1 MSCELADRDGAYV
14 LGSLSP
20 AERKEFEQH
29 LAGCKECARNVR
41 ELAGLPGLLA
51 RVDRAVLEDP
61 DVVEPVPDTLLPA
74 LVREVRR
81 ADRRHTLVTA
91 GLAAAAAVVV
101 GGVPLAVSGALEGD
115 RTSSAAPSPGPV
127 AAASP
132 VAQRMAPVGD
142 VPVRASLAFA
152 SVTWG
157 TRLDLTCTYAPS
169 GEVHYHHLPRRVTY
183 ALVVR
188 TRDGRTEQ
196 VGTWRSLEG
205 RTMRLTAGTSSPRDQ
220 IASVQVRTTEGRPVL
235 ELTG

>member
-1 MSCELADRDGAYV
+1 MSCDLADRDASYV
-14 LGSLSP
+14 LGALSP

-29 LAGCKECARNVR
+29 LAVCDQCARNVR

-61 DVVEPVPDTLLPA
+61 DVAVPVPDTLLPA
-74 LVREVRR
+74 LVRDVRR
-81 ADRRHTLVTA
+81 AGRRRTLVTA

-101 GGVPLAVSGALEGD
+101 VGVPLAVSGVLEGD
-115 RTSSAAPSPGPV
+115 RTPSAAPSAPV
-127 AAASP
+127 ASTPASP
-132 VAQRMAPVGD
+132 VAQPMVPLGGA
-142 VPVRASLAFA
+142 PVRASLAFA

-157 TRLDLTCTYAPS
+157 TRLDLTCTYAPG
-169 GEVHYHHLPRRVTY
+169 GEHYHLPRRVTY

-205 RTMRLTAGTSSPRDQ
+205 RTMRLTAGTSSPRNQ
-220 IASVQVRTTEGRPVL
+220 IASVEVRTTEGRPVL

>member
-1 MSCELADRDGAYV
+1 MSCDLAHRDGSYV

-29 LAGCKECARNVR
+29 LAGCDECARNVR

-51 RVDRAVLEDP
+51 RVDRAVLVDP
-61 DVVEPVPDTLLPA
+61 DVIEPVPDTLLPA
-74 LVREVRR
+74 LVRDVRR
-81 ADRRHTLVTA
+81 EGRRRTLVTA

-101 GGVPLAVSGALEGD
+101 VGVPLGVSGVLGGD
-115 RTSSAAPSPGPV
+115 RTPSAPV
-127 AAASP
+127 TSASP
-132 VAQRMAPVGD
+132 VAQRMVPVGD

-169 GEVHYHHLPRRVTY
+169 GEQYHHLPPRVTY

-205 RTMRLTAGTSSPRDQ
+205 RTMRLTAGTSSPRNQ
-220 IASVQVRTTEGRPVL
+220 IASVQVRTAEGRPVL